1 MDPRNP
7 LGPWSEFGVV
17 DAPTVVRI
25 IEGAESSA
33 SFPTAVVKEDL
44 VFAREPMLAEV
55 ANAPWRLQHLANR
68 VLP

>member
-1 MDPRNP
+1 M
-7 LGPWSEFGVV
+7 